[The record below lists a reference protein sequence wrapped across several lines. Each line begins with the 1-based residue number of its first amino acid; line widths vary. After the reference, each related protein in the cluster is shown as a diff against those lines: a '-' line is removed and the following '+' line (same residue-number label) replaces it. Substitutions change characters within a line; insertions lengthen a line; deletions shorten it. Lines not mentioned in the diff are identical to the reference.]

1 MRREGLR
8 RTRQAAK
15 SFDKV
20 PLSGA
25 MPFSKSL
32 EYDFFY
38 PLRGRRVGVSAFE
51 QSLPTLRQLEPK
63 FPIILVLR
71 VRGEV
76 FTFIDFRLKKSAL

>member
-1 MRREGLR
+1 MLFFKC
-8 RTRQAAK
+8 K
-15 SFDKV
+15 S
-20 PLSGA
+20 SA
-25 MPFSKSL
+25 TL

-38 PLRGRRVGVSAFE
+38 PLRGRRVGVSAFQ

-76 FTFIDFRLKKSAL
+76 FTFIGFRLKKIRSV